1 MTCTVDANVLLYAS
15 DRSSPRH
22 DSAAR
27 LLGQLSAGP
36 DLVYLFWPVA
46 MAYLRIA
53 THPNVFDRPLEPA
66 AARENLD
73 ALLRRTHVRCPG
85 EGGSFWRI
93 YRDTVEDDVV
103 RGNLVPDSHIAA
115 LMREH
120 GVGTIWTADRDFRRF
135 PGITARDP
143 EQEKPS

>member
-1 MTCTVDANVLLYAS
+1 
-15 DRSSPRH
+15 
-22 DSAAR
+22 
-27 LLGQLSAGP
+27 
-36 DLVYLFWPVA
+36 

-85 EGGSFWRI
+85 EGESFWRI
-93 YRDTVEDDVV
+93 YRDTVENDVV

-120 GVGTIWTADRDFRRF
+120 GVATIW
-135 PGITARDP
+135 
-143 EQEKPS
+143 S